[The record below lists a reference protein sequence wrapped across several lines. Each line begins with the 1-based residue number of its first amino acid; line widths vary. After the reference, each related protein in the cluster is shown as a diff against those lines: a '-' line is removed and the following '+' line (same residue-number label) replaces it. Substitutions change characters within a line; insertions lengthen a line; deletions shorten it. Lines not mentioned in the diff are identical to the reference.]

1 MNNKASISIIIPV
14 YSGAD
19 YIEDLFNRILKI
31 KSNWELEIAPIQIEE
46 LIFVDDK
53 SIDNSRII
61 LDKLSDQY
69 YWVHVINL
77 SKNFGQHP
85 ATIAGILHSSGN
97 WVVTL
102 DEDLQ
107 HPPEKIEV
115 MLYKALIHNLDVVY
129 ASSKVGTHAN
139 FFRDNSSKLIKN
151 LMILLTGNI
160 KIKYFNS
167 FRLIKGDIARSAS
180 SACGHDTYL
189 DIAISWYTNSIDKI
203 EFYMKDFRND
213 HNNKSGYSISKLFSH
228 AIRMFLSSQI
238 RLYRL
243 IALLGFFIFLFG
255 LTYSGV
261 IFINELIYPG
271 KYGSRGWPSLMI
283 TSMFFGSISIILLSF
298 VLEYISIIVMKTQG
312 KPIYFIKNKI
322 NTDIL
327 LNYLKNKYESC

>member
-1 MNNKASISIIIPV
+1 MNTKSSISIIIPV

-19 YIEDLFNRILKI
+19 YIENLFNRILKI
-31 KSNWELEIAPIQIEE
+31 KSDWDLELAPVQIEE
-46 LIFVDDK
+46 LIFVNDK
-53 SIDNSRII
+53 SIDNSGLI
-61 LDKLSDQY
+61 LDKLVDQY
-69 YWVHVINL
+69 YWVRVISL

-107 HPPEKIEV
+107 HPPEKIEI

-129 ASSKVGTHAN
+129 ASSQVGAHAN
-139 FFRDNSSKLIKN
+139 FFRDNSSKLIKYI
-151 LMILLTGNI
+151 MILLTGNI

-180 SACGHDTYL
+180 SACGHDTYF

-203 EFYMKDFRND
+203 DFTMKDIRND

-228 AIRMFLSSQI
+228 AIRLILSSQI
-238 RLYRL
+238 KLYRMFA
-243 IALLGFFIFLFG
+243 ILGFFVFLFG

-261 IFINELIYPG
+261 IFVNELIYPG
-271 KYGSRGWPSLMI
+271 KYGSRGWPSLII

-298 VLEYISIIVMKTQG
+298 VLEYISIILMKAQG
-312 KPIYFIKNKI
+312 KPVYFINNKI
-322 NTDIL
+322 NNEFL
-327 LNYLKNKYESC
+327 LKYLKDKYESC